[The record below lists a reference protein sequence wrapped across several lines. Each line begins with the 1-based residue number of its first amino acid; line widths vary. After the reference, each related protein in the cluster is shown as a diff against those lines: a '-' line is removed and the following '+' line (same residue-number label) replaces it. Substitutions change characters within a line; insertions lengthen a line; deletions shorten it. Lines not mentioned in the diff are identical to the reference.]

1 MQHQRIL
8 IIGAGFAGVW
18 SALAAKRLINLSTG
32 DGSSSATAIEVVVV
46 APEEELVI
54 RPRLLEASPEKMT
67 VPLGDIFRKTGIRFV
82 KGTVGTIH
90 TTQRE
95 VEVMLADGT
104 SQSTIKYDRLILAA
118 GSRLIRPEIPGFD
131 QYAFNVDQMPDAIKL
146 DSHLKKLASLPSSS
160 ARNTVVVCGGG
171 FTGIEIAGDLPT
183 RLRSIM
189 GSAVN
194 VRVILVDTGK
204 EVASALGPGPRPVIA
219 KGLKD
224 LGVEVKLET
233 AVRSID
239 SGGVTT
245 STGERIEALTTIW
258 TAGMAATGLTEQV
271 NGEKDKAGRLHVDPY
286 LRVPSSPGVFATGD
300 AAYAATDRHGNFS
313 MMSCQHALYLGR
325 VSGHNA
331 VAELL
336 NIDQVEYYQ
345 ERYTSCLDLGPRGAV
360 FTKGWERR
368 VEYTGLMA
376 KAIKKYIC
384 TVLIYPP
391 ANQSEALEAAKP
403 ITSEPAMTIMD
414 ILYVIRFLIPLSL
427 GL

>member
-1 MQHQRIL
+1 MQQQRIL

-18 SALAAKRLINLSTG
+18 SALAAKRLINLSPA
-32 DGSSSATAIEVVVV
+32 DQATAIEIVVV
-46 APEEELVI
+46 APEEQLVI
-54 RPRLLEASPEKMT
+54 RPRLLEANPETMT
-67 VPLGDIFRKTGIRFV
+67 VPLGDIFRKTGIRFI
-82 KGTVGTIH
+82 KGTVDNIR

-104 SQSTIKYDRLILAA
+104 TRSTVKYDRLILAA
-118 GSRLIRPEIPGFD
+118 GSRLIRPGIPGFS
-131 QYAFNVDQMPDAIKL
+131 QHTFNVDQMPDAMKL

-171 FTGIEIAGDLPT
+171 FTGIEVAGDLPK
-183 RLRSIM
+183 RLRSIL
-189 GSAVN
+189 GRAVN
-194 VRVILVDTGK
+194 IRVILVDTGK
-204 EVASALGPGPRPVIA
+204 EVGSALGSGPRPVIT
-219 KGLKD
+219 KSLKD

-233 AVRSID
+233 AVKSID

-245 STGERIEALTTIW
+245 STGERIETLTTIW
-258 TAGMAATGLTEQV
+258 TAGMAATGLTEQI
-271 NGEKDKAGRLHVDPY
+271 NGEKDKAGRLHVDTY

-300 AAYAATDRHGNFS
+300 AAYAATDKHGNFS

-331 VAELL
+331 VADLL
-336 NIDQVEYYQ
+336 NIDQAEYHQ

-360 FTKGWERR
+360 FTKGWERK

-391 ANQSEALEAAKP
+391 ANKSEALEAAKP
-403 ITSEPAMTIMD
+403 ITSEPSMTITD

-427 GL
+427 GLQS